1 MAAPPR
7 SPHRG
12 PLFSRRPGPGLPNA
26 LSPPQLAPDWLGPGH
41 CLTRQA
47 VEPET
52 ARTLTSPDCPGL
64 LGPSWS
70 SKLRIKASVTGLGTI
85 FDGGEAQAK
94 PSASPWRQQQ
104 DPPRLHS
111 QRPYLAE
118 ECAVSTL
125 DRAGAAPPFSRD
137 RYTRRTPTPPNGG
150 IGPDALRSRDNAGSS
165 PREPKPTRLP
175 GPRGKRRRW
184 SQAVS
189 LPFIPKQ
196 SHAPTGGCLEANYA
210 GKLRQRPRHA
220 GSGRLPSRGHRPST
234 RRLLSALHL
243 SPLPSPGH
251 QERRS
256 TPPLP
261 KPPSPRVHRPPSQRL
276 QPKAFGF
283 RLLLG
288 ANFLPLGKAGSVAEA
303 VGAAWSHGEGARGP
317 PPLATGAQAAL
328 ALPGAPPTPG
338 RVPQLQSRDL
348 GGPGPALSTFLS
360 PSALTWLGRLGSLP
374 WPEGP
379 RRLRPPGSRGW
390 GWGCPPG
397 SAASRGWGPG
407 TQGGGGESHCLSPP
421 LAPPSSP
428 PLSGGGVRNE
438 FQMWPAGRRALRL
451 AGAARRAPLSAPPP
465 PALPR
470 PAPTRENWPARDV
483 THLHDVRRS
492 WPGGLNLKLLVLTPG
507 LLLDYPCN
515 PGMKYL
521 LLINAASTH

>member
-52 ARTLTSPDCPGL
+52 ARTLRSPVRHRGDSSRTRPGCTL
-64 LGPSWS
+64 
-70 SKLRIKASVTGLGTI
+70 SVLI
-85 FDGGEAQAK
+85 WPRNARYPHSVALE
-94 PSASPWRQQQ
+94 
-104 DPPRLHS
+104 PRLLS
-111 QRPYLAE
+111 PAT
-118 ECAVSTL
+118 AT
-125 DRAGAAPPFSRD
+125 RAGPPHLQMVNPC
-137 RYTRRTPTPPNGG
+137 RRRG

-317 PPLATGAQAAL
+317 PPLATGAQAAR

-338 RVPQLQSRDL
+338 RVPQLRSRDL

-360 PSALTWLGRLGSLP
+360 PRALTWLGRLGSLP

-397 SAASRGWGPG
+397 SATSRGWGPG

-483 THLHDVRRS
+483 THLHDVQRS